1 MFHDPFAQEAG
12 RTGFPDLRDHL
23 TWSFSFLRHVL
34 NLVIMSNACRN
45 CLSLSDVYCLMIP
58 QVGDARILLP
68 LLKSMIWMEGESFVS
83 KTRPEWECEEEC
95 HRRNK

>member
-23 TWSFSFLRHVL
+23 TWSFSFPRHVL

-45 CLSLSDVYCLMIP
+45 CLSLSGVYCLMIP

-68 LLKSMIWMEGESFVS
+68 LLKSMIWMEGESVVS
-83 KTRPEWECEEEC
+83 KTGPEWECEEEC